1 MISDVLCPQ
10 SRRTVPPAMHL
21 RSLALLAL
29 GVAASARP
37 GACQQ
42 GPIFVEASPALAH
55 RHHDELFDDFQRQP
69 LLYHRLSQLGPGASW
84 VDMGAG
90 SSEALVIAS
99 GKGGALAVFDY
110 LGANGFQGRKLP
122 AFTLPAPSDQTTVLS
137 FPEPDGGTA
146 LLVGLANYEEDV
158 HGACVQE
165 YHLRQGTVEDVVPAQ
180 SFSVGPLALGD
191 LYGDGNLDLF
201 VGGRVVPGR
210 YPEPAS
216 SLIFRNRG
224 GKWVLDETNSAVLKD
239 VGLVSGALWT
249 DLDGDGY
256 PELVLAC
263 EWGPVRIFKNEKG
276 RLHEVTR
283 DWGLDKKIGWWNGV
297 TAGDFDGDGR
307 MDLAVSNW
315 GLNSQYHVRNGH
327 GPRLYYGAWG
337 MNDEVEP
344 LEATF
349 DEESNKWLPRRDFNA
364 VRKAMPW
371 IQENFTN
378 HRAYAEAGI
387 EAILGKHLKEAR
399 VIEANCLETTVFLNR
414 GDHFETGSL
423 PDSAQFSPAF
433 GVNVADFDGDGN
445 EDLFLSQNFFDVLPE
460 MARNDAGRGLL
471 LKGDGRGAFRAV
483 DASVSGIR
491 VYGEQ
496 RGSAVGDYDGDGR
509 PDLVV
514 TQNGAQ
520 TVLFHNVGARPG
532 LRVRLNGPPGNPN
545 GVGAIIRVGFAG
557 RWGPA
562 REIHAGSGYWSQD
575 SAVQVM
581 AIPEPPTK
589 VQVLW
594 PGGKKTITEVPQ
606 NARELEISQP

>member
-1 MISDVLCPQ
+1 MN
-10 SRRTVPPAMHL
+10 L
-21 RSLALLAL
+21 RSLAMLAL
-29 GVAASARP
+29 GVAANVRP
-37 GACQQ
+37 CAGQQ

-69 LLYHRLSQLGPGASW
+69 LLYHRLSQLGPGAGW
-84 VDMGAG
+84 MDLGTG

-99 GKGGALAVFDY
+99 GKGGPLAVFDY
-110 LGANGFQGRKLP
+110 LGANGFQGRNLP
-122 AFTLPAPSDQTTVLS
+122 PLTLPAASDQTTVLA

-146 LLVGLANYEEDV
+146 LLVGLANYEEGV
-158 HGACVQE
+158 HGDACVQE
-165 YHLRQGTVEDVVPAQ
+165 YHLRQGTVEDLVGAQ

-216 SLIFRNRG
+216 SLIFRNHG
-224 GKWVLDETNSAVLKD
+224 GKLVLDEANSAVLKD
-239 VGLVSGALWT
+239 VGLVSGAVWT

-263 EWGPVRIFKNEKG
+263 EWGPVRIFHNEKG
-276 RLHEVTR
+276 RLQEVTR
-283 DWGLDKKIGWWNGV
+283 NWGLDKKIGWWNGV

-315 GLNSQYHVRNGH
+315 GLNSQYHVRDGH
-327 GPRLYYGAWG
+327 GPRIYYGAWG
-337 MNDEVEP
+337 VNDEIEP

-349 DEESNKWLPRRDFNA
+349 DAELNKWLPRRDFNA
-364 VRKAMPW
+364 VRKALPW
-371 IQENFTN
+371 IQENIAT
-378 HRAYAEAGI
+378 HRAYAEAGV
-387 EAILGKHLKEAR
+387 EAILGEHLKEAR

-414 GDHFETGSL
+414 GGHFETGSL
-423 PDSAQFSPAF
+423 PASAQFSPAF

-471 LKGDGRGAFRAV
+471 LEGDGSGAFRAV

-520 TVLFHNVGARPG
+520 TLLFHNVGARPG
-532 LRVRLNGPPGNPN
+532 LRVRLKGPAGNPN
-545 GVGAIIRVGFAG
+545 GVGAIIRVGFAA

-589 VQVLW
+589 VQVQW
-594 PGGKKTITEVPQ
+594 PGGKKTVTQVPQ

>member
-1 MISDVLCPQ
+1 MISDVLSSR
-10 SRRTVPPAMHL
+10 SRRRVPPAMNL
-21 RSLALLAL
+21 RSLAMLAL
-29 GVAASARP
+29 GVAANTRP

-42 GPIFVEASPALAH
+42 SPIFVGAPLAH
-55 RHHDELFDDFQRQP
+55 RHHDELFDDFHRQS
-69 LLYHRLSQLGPGASW
+69 LLYHCLSQLGPGASW
-84 VDMGAG
+84 VDIGAV

-99 GKGGALAVFDY
+99 GKGGTPGVFDY
-110 LGANGFQGRKLP
+110 LGANGFQERNLP
-122 AFTLPAPSDQTTVLS
+122 PFTQSAASDQTTVLG
-137 FPEPDGGTA
+137 FPEADGDTA
-146 LLVGLANYEEDV
+146 LLVGFANYEEGV
-158 HGACVQE
+158 PGAACVQE

-180 SFSVGPLALGD
+180 SFSVGPLALAD
-191 LYGDGNLDLF
+191 VYGDGNLDLF

-216 SLIFRNRG
+216 SLIYRNRG
-224 GKWVLDETNSAVLKD
+224 GKLELDEANSAALKD
-239 VGLVSGALWT
+239 VGLVSGAVWT

-263 EWGPVRIFKNEKG
+263 EWGPVKVFKNEKG
-276 RLHEVTR
+276 RLHEVTH

-315 GLNSQYHVRNGH
+315 GLNSQYHVHNGH
-327 GPRLYYGAWG
+327 GPRIYYGAWG
-337 MNDEVEP
+337 LNDEIEP
-344 LEATF
+344 VEATF
-349 DEESNKWLPRRDFNA
+349 DEELNKWLPRRDFNA
-364 VRKAMPW
+364 VRKALPW
-371 IQENFTN
+371 IQEHIST

-387 EAILGKHLKEAR
+387 EGILGERFKEAK
-399 VIEANCLETTVFLNR
+399 VLEANCLETTVFLNR
-414 GDHFETGSL
+414 GDHFETGTL
-423 PDSAQFSPAF
+423 PASAQFSPAF

-445 EDLFLSQNFFDVLPE
+445 EDLFLSQNFFDVQPE

-471 LKGDGRGAFRAV
+471 LEGDGRGAFRAV
-483 DASVSGIR
+483 DANVSGIR

-509 PDLVV
+509 TDLVV

-520 TVLFHNVGARPG
+520 TMLFHNVGARPG
-532 LRVRLNGPPGNPN
+532 LRVRLKGPAGNPN

-581 AIPEPPTK
+581 AIPETPTQ
-589 VQVLW
+589 VQVSW
-594 PGGKKTITEVPQ
+594 PGGKKSVTQVPQ